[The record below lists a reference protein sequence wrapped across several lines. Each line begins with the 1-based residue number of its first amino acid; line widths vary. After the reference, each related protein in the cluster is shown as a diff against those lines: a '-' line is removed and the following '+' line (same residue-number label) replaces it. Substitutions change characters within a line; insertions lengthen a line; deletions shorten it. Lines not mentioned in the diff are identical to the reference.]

1 MNEYR
6 SFILHVIVIVLF
18 VSPSKCTVVAPFFV
32 QLDAVI
38 IVVPVDA
45 SRIPRS

>member
-1 MNEYR
+1 MNEYH
-6 SFILHVIVIVLF
+6 SFIFDVIVIVLF
-18 VSPSKCTVVAPFFV
+18 VSPSKCTVVPPFFV

-38 IVVPVDA
+38 IVVPVHA